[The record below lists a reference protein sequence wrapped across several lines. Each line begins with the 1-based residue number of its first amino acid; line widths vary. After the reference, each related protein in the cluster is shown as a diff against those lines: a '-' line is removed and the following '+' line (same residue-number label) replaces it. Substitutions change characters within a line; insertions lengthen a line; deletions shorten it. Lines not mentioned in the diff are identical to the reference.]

1 MRLTSDGLAPR
12 RPIDSTW
19 QLAWIGGSTIVR
31 TEVRRFLRIWVQTL
45 VPPAITM
52 LLYLFIFGSIIGAR
66 VGSVGD
72 WPYIT
77 FIGPGIIAM
86 ALINNAYAN
95 VSSSFFS
102 AKNHRFYEEM
112 FVTPLPSSAIAAG
125 YVMGGVLRGLLVA
138 IIVTV
143 VVRAFTPIPLHS
155 PVVLLVAAIL
165 TAWIFASLGFINA
178 LLARNHDDANWV
190 SNFVLLPMTYL
201 GGVFFPMS
209 YLPDVIEP
217 IASLNPILLVVTS
230 FRYAVLGIGADHV
243 WLSLGLLAVLTAV
256 IFGLAA
262 WMLHRR
268 IGLSA

>member
-1 MRLTSDGLAPR
+1 MQLTNKGLANR
-12 RPIDSTW
+12 RPIESTW
-19 QLAWIGGSTIVR
+19 ILAWIGGSTIVR
-31 TEVRRFLRIWVQTL
+31 TEVRRFMRIWVQTL

-52 LLYLFIFGSIIGAR
+52 LLYLFIFGSVIGAR
-66 VGSVGD
+66 VGSIGE
-72 WPYIT
+72 WPYVT

-112 FVTPLPSSAIAAG
+112 FVTPLPSSAITAG

-138 IIVTV
+138 AIVTI
-143 VVRAFTPIPLHS
+143 VVRLFTPIPLHS
-155 PVVLLVAAIL
+155 PLVLILASLL
-165 TAWIFASLGFINA
+165 TAWIFATLGFINA

-230 FRYAVLGIGADHV
+230 FRYAVLGIGAEHV
-243 WLSLGLLAVLTAV
+243 WTNLLALTGLTAV
-256 IFGLAA
+256 VFAVAA

-268 IGLSA
+268 FGLSA

>member
-1 MRLTSDGLAPR
+1 
-12 RPIDSTW
+12 
-19 QLAWIGGSTIVR
+19 
-31 TEVRRFLRIWVQTL
+31 
-45 VPPAITM
+45 
-52 LLYLFIFGSIIGAR
+52 
-66 VGSVGD
+66 
-72 WPYIT
+72 
-77 FIGPGIIAM
+77 M

-138 IIVTV
+138 IIVTA

-230 FRYAVLGIGADHV
+230 FRYAVLGLGADHV